1 MHHFIYPSKDT
12 YITNESNFTTKNF
25 GIDEILEVKGNSQIV
40 KTVSVYQSGPITQ
53 SYCEDTGTYILNFGV
68 DDFLSG
74 SITAIEV
81 YVNETYYCP
90 MDVYLFSGLYTG
102 YMSGSNSGLSTIY
115 ITSSVDLTSL
125 EAFSGIITGSINGTT
140 TSSAVS
146 NVSGSISGSAEGTLV
161 GSWKGIIEASTG
173 SVSSFTGLFSGSL
186 IGSSS
191 VYSPVTDYANIPL
204 LSRALLKF
212 DISSISESIA
222 NGTITNTGSIK
233 FNLKMEI
240 SEVKEV
246 PLTYSIYAYPVSQ
259 SWEMGNGRY
268 ETGGT
273 TTGTSWYYRD
283 FSSDTGT
290 YWHSITSS
298 TLYKFVDYLNTAS
311 YSSESFNKGGG
322 TWYYSVPASYVTS
335 SFGFCSSLSASKSL
349 ITKQDFDY
357 ESSNLNIDV
366 TEIVRS
372 WICGC
377 VPNEGFILL
386 TSLEISRAEDP
397 SGTFKFFSRDTNTI
411 YSPYLDVQWDD
422 SVYTTGSLTSIT
434 STIPYN
440 VTLKNLNKNYKFGA
454 MPRIDVFARAK
465 NPLKTFNSGYQL
477 NSYITSSLLPSSSF
491 YAIKDNE
498 SEKMILDFDDSTK
511 LSCDGNMHYFML
523 NTTSLTQERYYRLL
537 IKVVGNNETQIF
549 DNGYIFKVTR

>member
-1 MHHFIYPSKDT
+1 MHHLIYPTKDT
-12 YITNESNFTTKNF
+12 YITNESSFTNKNF

-40 KTVSVYQSGPITQ
+40 RTVSVYQSGPITQ
-53 SYCEDTGTYILNFGV
+53 SYCEDTGTYVLNFGV

-90 MDVYLFSGLYTG
+90 MDIYLFSGSYSG
-102 YMSGSNSGLSTIY
+102 YMSGSNSELSIIY
-115 ITSSVDLTSL
+115 MTSSIDLTSI
-125 EAFSGIITGSINGTT
+125 EAFSGIITGSINGTA

-146 NVSGSISGSAEGTLV
+146 NLSGSISGSAQGTLV

-186 IGSSS
+186 VGSSS

-212 DISSISESIA
+212 DISAISASIA
-222 NGTITNTGSIK
+222 NGTITNTGSIR
-233 FNLKMEI
+233 FNLKMAI

-273 TTGTSWYYRD
+273 ETGVSWYYRD
-283 FSSDTGT
+283 FSGETGT
-290 YWHSITSS
+290 HWYPITSS
-298 TLYKFVDYLNTAS
+298 NLYKFVDYLNTAS
-311 YSSESFNKGGG
+311 YSSESFSKGGG
-322 TWYYSVPASYVTS
+322 TWYYSVPNTYITS
-335 SFGFCSSLSASKSL
+335 SIGFCSSLSASKSL
-349 ITKQDFDY
+349 ITKQDFNY
-357 ESSNLNIDV
+357 ESSNLNLDV
-366 TEIVRS
+366 TEIVKS

-377 VPNEGFILL
+377 IPNEGLILL

-411 YSPYLDVQWDD
+411 YSPYLDAQWDD
-422 SVYTTGSLTSIT
+422 SIYNTGSLTSIS
-434 STIPYN
+434 STTPYN

-454 MPRIDVFARAK
+454 IPRIDVFVRAK

-477 NSYITSSLLPSSSF
+477 NAYITSSLLPSSSY

-498 SEKMILDFDDSTK
+498 SETMILDFDDATK
-511 LSCDGNMHYFML
+511 LSCDGNIHYFTL
-523 NTTSLTQERYYRLL
+523 NTTSLTQERYYRIL

>member
-1 MHHFIYPSKDT
+1 MHHFIYPTKDT
-12 YITNESNFTTKNF
+12 YITNESNFTNKNF

-40 KTVSVYQSGPITQ
+40 KTVSVYQYGPITQ

-90 MDVYLFSGLYTG
+90 MDIYLFSGSYVG
-102 YMSGSNSGLSTIY
+102 YMSGSNSGQSLIY
-115 ITSSVDLTSL
+115 ITSSVNLTSI
-125 EAFSGIITGSINGTT
+125 ETFSGIVTGSINGTS
-140 TSSAVS
+140 TSSAVT
-146 NVSGSISGSAEGTLV
+146 NLSGSISGDAQGTLV
-161 GSWKGIIEASTG
+161 GSWRGSIDASTG
-173 SVSSFTGLFSGSL
+173 SVSSFSGLFSGSL

-191 VYSPVTDYANIPL
+191 VYSPITDYANIPL

-212 DISSISESIA
+212 DISSISASIS
-222 NGTITNTGSIK
+222 NGTISNTGSLR

-283 FSSDTGT
+283 FSGDTGT
-290 YWHSITSS
+290 YWYPITSS

-322 TWYYSVPASYVTS
+322 TWHYSVPTAYITS

-357 ESSNLNIDV
+357 ESSNLNVDV
-366 TEIVRS
+366 TEIVKS

-386 TSLEISRAEDP
+386 TSLEISRAENP

-422 SVYTTGSLTSIT
+422 SVYNTGSLISIS
-434 STIPYN
+434 STVPYN
-440 VTLKNLNKNYKFGA
+440 ITLKNLNKNYKFGA

-465 NPLKTFNSGYQL
+465 TPLKTFNSGYQL

-498 SEKMILDFDDSTK
+498 SEKMILDFDQSTK
-511 LSCDGNMHYFML
+511 LSCDGNIHYFIL
-523 NTTSLTQERYYRLL
+523 NTTSLTQERYYRILV
-537 IKVVGNNETQIF
+537 KVVGNNETQIF